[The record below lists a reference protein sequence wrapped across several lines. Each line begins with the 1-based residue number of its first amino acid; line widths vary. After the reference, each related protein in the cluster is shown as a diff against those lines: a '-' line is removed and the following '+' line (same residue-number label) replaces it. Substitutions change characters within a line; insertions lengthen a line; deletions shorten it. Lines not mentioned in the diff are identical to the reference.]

1 MLNTFVNPL
10 NMEPCTNGDQNTEKI
25 HKQNFYE
32 NSCLNIFLNDILQ
45 VYVFNVKVQ
54 YTLIIVLSKIQKSFQ
69 MNIWIS
75 FLIIWYSSN
84 LFLNKNKALDCYIFQ
99 LINLMNIKIPEPSLA
114 HSGLSKNWAWSQF
127 SILLCYIL

>member
-10 NMEPCTNGDQNTEKI
+10 NTERCINGDQNTEKTR
-25 HKQNFYE
+25 KQNFYK

-54 YTLIIVLSKIQKSFQ
+54 HTLIIVMSKILKSSEYHF
-69 MNIWIS
+69 WY
-75 FLIIWYSSN
+75 FTLHLICSQI
-84 LFLNKNKALDCYIFQ
+84 NKALKCSVFH
-99 LINLMNIKIPEPSLA
+99 LIDLMSITMPKPSLA
-114 HSGLSKNWAWSQF
+114 HSGQSKFWAWSQF